1 MTTINSS
8 LLAELDAGNQAE
20 SNPEILRVILSDQ
33 YTRIDFGY
41 VAPWIYVRG
50 GWITIAPHT
59 LIKVHGS
66 SKCYKL
72 IEARNIP
79 LAPEQF
85 EFESTEDWRVF
96 SLYFEPIP
104 KKDCQFDIIEEENP
118 TQNDFNFY
126 NIMITINNKSEVD
139 TRPAYSI

>member
-1 MTTINSS
+1 MKTTNKYF
-8 LLAELDAGNQAE
+8 LAEIEVGDQLK

-50 GWITIAPHT
+50 GWITIAPQT
-59 LIKVHGS
+59 FIKVNGGS
-66 SKCYKL
+66 KIFKL
-72 IEARNIP
+72 IEAKNIP

-96 SLYFEPIP
+96 SLYFEQIP
-104 KKDCQFDIIEEENP
+104 LADCQIDIIEQENP

-126 NIMITINNKSEVD
+126 NIKLKINHKLEDDFAN
-139 TRPAYSI
+139 Y

>member
-1 MTTINSS
+1 MKTTKKYF
-8 LLAELDAGNQAE
+8 LAELDARNQAK

-50 GWITIAPHT
+50 GWITIAPQT
-59 LIKVHGS
+59 FIKVKGDS
-66 SKCYKL
+66 TNYKL
-72 IEARNIP
+72 IEAKNIP

-85 EFESTEDWRVF
+85 DFESTEDWRVF
-96 SLYFEPIP
+96 SLYFEAIP
-104 KKDCQFDIIEEENP
+104 LTDCQINIIEQENP

-126 NIMITINNKSEVD
+126 NIMLTINHKSEVD
-139 TRPAYSI
+139 FANF

>member
-1 MTTINSS
+1 MKTTNKYF
-8 LLAELDAGNQAE
+8 LAELDAGNQIE

-50 GWITIAPHT
+50 GWITIAPQT
-59 LIKVHGS
+59 CIKVNGN
-66 SKCYKL
+66 SKNHKL
-72 IEARNIP
+72 IEAKNIP

-104 KKDCQFDIIEEENP
+104 LTDCQIDIIEQENP

-126 NIMITINNKSEVD
+126 NIKLKINHKSEVD
-139 TRPAYSI
+139 FANY

>member
-1 MTTINSS
+1 MKTTNSYF
-8 LLAELDAGNQAE
+8 LAALEVGNQAK

-59 LIKVHGS
+59 FIKVNGS
-66 SKCYKL
+66 SKYYKL
-72 IEARNIP
+72 IEAKNIP

-104 KKDCQFDIIEEENP
+104 IKDCQFDIIEEENP

-139 TRPAYSI
+139 NANY

>member
-1 MTTINSS
+1 MKTTNKYF
-8 LLAELDAGNQAE
+8 LAELDAGNQAK

-59 LIKVHGS
+59 CIKVNGRT
-66 SKCYKL
+66 KNYKL
-72 IEARNIP
+72 IEAKNIP

-104 KKDCQFDIIEEENP
+104 LTDCQIDIIEQENP

-126 NIMITINNKSEVD
+126 NVMLKINHKSEVEN
-139 TRPAYSI
+139 ANY

>member
-1 MTTINSS
+1 MKTTNKYF
-8 LLAELDAGNQAE
+8 LAELEVGNQAK

-50 GWITIAPHT
+50 GWITIAPQIF
-59 LIKVHGS
+59 IKVNGS
-66 SKCYKL
+66 SKSYKL
-72 IEARNIP
+72 IEAKSIP

-96 SLYFEPIP
+96 SLYFDPIP
-104 KKDCQFDIIEEENP
+104 LKDCQIDIIEQENP

-126 NIMITINNKSEVD
+126 NIMLTINHKSEVEI
-139 TRPAYSI
+139 ANY

>member
-1 MTTINSS
+1 MV
-8 LLAELDAGNQAE
+8 GNQAK

-59 LIKVHGS
+59 FIKVHGS
-66 SKCYKL
+66 SKYHKL
-72 IEARNIP
+72 IEAKNIP

-104 KKDCQFDIIEEENP
+104 LADCQFDIIEEENP

-126 NIMITINNKSEVD
+126 NIMITINNKLKVD

>member
-1 MTTINSS
+1 MKTTNSYF
-8 LLAELDAGNQAE
+8 LAALEVGIQAK
-20 SNPEILRVILSDQ
+20 SNPEILRIILSDQ

-59 LIKVHGS
+59 FLKVNGS
-66 SKCYKL
+66 SKYYKL
-72 IEARNIP
+72 IEAKNIP

-104 KKDCQFDIIEEENP
+104 KQDCQFDIIEEENP

-139 TRPAYSI
+139 NVNY

>member
-1 MTTINSS
+1 MKTTNKYF
-8 LLAELDAGNQAE
+8 LAELDAGNQVK

-50 GWITIAPHT
+50 GWIRIAPHT
-59 LIKVHGS
+59 FIKVNGS
-66 SKCYKL
+66 SKSYKL
-72 IEARNIP
+72 IEAKNIP

-104 KKDCQFDIIEEENP
+104 LNDCQIDIIEEETP
-118 TQNDFNFY
+118 TQNDFNYY
-126 NIMITINNKSEVD
+126 NIMLRINHKSEVD
-139 TRPAYSI
+139 IAHY